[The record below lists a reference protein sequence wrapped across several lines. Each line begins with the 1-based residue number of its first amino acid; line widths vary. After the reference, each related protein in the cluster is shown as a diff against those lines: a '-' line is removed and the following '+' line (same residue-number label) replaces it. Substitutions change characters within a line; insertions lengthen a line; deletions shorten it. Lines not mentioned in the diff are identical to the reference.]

1 MRKMRMRMRMGVR
14 DGDTED
20 DPEDSEKEDDDD
32 DWKLVAMCEEASGT
46 SICFRQFP
54 FPSSLVRIINMC
66 KYGKKKVEVLEVG
79 FGSEL

>member
-1 MRKMRMRMRMGVR
+1 MRMRIGVR
-14 DGDTED
+14 DGDTEE
-20 DPEDSEKEDDDD
+20 DPEDSEKEDED

-46 SICFRQFP
+46 SICFGQFP

-66 KYGKKKVEVLEVG
+66 KYGKKKVVVFEVV